1 MKNIV
6 SMVAVA
12 LFAGVFA
19 VGCGGKHD
27 KCTAVTTEK
36 ECVDASFVDSLKG
49 LCKWNATDKKCENK
63 GGSGSAGSGS
73 GSAGSGSGS
82 AGSTGT
88 TP

>member
-19 VGCGGKHD
+19 VGCANKHD
-27 KCTAVTTEK
+27 KCTAVTAEK

-49 LCKWNATDKKCENK
+49 KCKWTNGKCENQ
-63 GGSGSAGSGS
+63 GGSSSGSGS

-82 AGSTGT
+82 GSAGT